1 MFRFSVP
8 LTLTF
13 ICFASSTSPSWRTR
27 FGFYWQLFLF
37 CLLPP
42 WKEELAWRDAHIASL
57 SGGAL
62 LVFRRSSC
70 FHWLQARSA
79 HLSPRALLRDGAR
92 VLCLRSCLSSWAAAF
107 GTEKQSNRLGSHA
120 FANTRHSAAR
130 CFPLFLHVFS
140 FFFFSFFCEAL
151 HSSWWSCQDGVTG
164 CCLACSFVFFTSL
177 PQSKLLLETKL
188 Q

>member
-1 MFRFSVP
+1 MFCFSVP
-8 LTLTF
+8 LTF
-13 ICFASSTSPSWRTR
+13 CFVSSTSPSWRTR
-27 FGFYWQLFLF
+27 FGFYWQLFPF

-70 FHWLQARSA
+70 FHWPQTRSA
-79 HLSPRALLRDGAR
+79 HVSPRALLRDGAR
-92 VLCLRSCLSSWAAAF
+92 VLCLRSCLSSWAATF
-107 GTEKQSNRLGSHA
+107 GTKKQSNRLGSHA
-120 FANTRHSAAR
+120 FANTQRSAAR
-130 CFPLFLHVFS
+130 CFPLFLL
-140 FFFFSFFCEAL
+140 FFLCEAL

-164 CCLACSFVFFTSL
+164 CGLACFFVFFKSL
-177 PQSKLLLETKL
+177 PWSKLLLETKL